1 MKRTKIEDIKINSGS
16 EVENKTSVK
25 ILSHKEFAPLD
36 EEIIEFKQKDKK
48 NNLLL
53 IIGISL
59 VVIFIF
65 FYIGH
70 MFSTSIVEIKKTKV
84 QYGFSNEL
92 VIANQS
98 ENSQLPFTVVEVT
111 DTHHETVV
119 PDLLNSSP
127 KKASGSVIVYNSYS
141 KSKINLKKG
150 TVFVANN
157 NIKFVSDAS
166 AVLPGYI
173 IDTAKQIIPGQ
184 VIVKITA
191 QNQGSQSNIGNADL
205 TLANYQGQKTKIYAR
220 TNELIAGGADQMA
233 YGLSENLKTSIS
245 EKIDEALKKSLFI
258 KAGAEIPEEY
268 ILYID
273 MFTYNPKNLII
284 SGTPQTLDVSKEA
297 SLIAYVIK
305 RKDIEKLIKTK
316 LSAPEPANPQY
327 LGLDN
332 LKVSMTSLPTDLI
345 NPQTLTLNFTGEG
358 QIVSYID
365 TTDLAKKLTKL
376 KVRNAKKLL
385 SSIQSLESFQITTKP
400 SFLWL
405 MPKKSNRI
413 KIIDVINN

>member
-1 MKRTKIEDIKINSGS
+1 MKKPKIEDIKINSS
-16 EVENKTSVK
+16 SDVDNKTSVK

-36 EEIIEFKQKDKK
+36 EEIIESKQKDKK
-48 NNLLL
+48 NNILL

-59 VVIFIF
+59 VAISIF

-84 QYGFSNEL
+84 QYSFSNEL
-92 VIANQS
+92 IIANQS
-98 ENSQLPFTVVEVT
+98 ETSQLPFTVVEVT
-111 DTHHETVV
+111 DTHHESVV

-127 KKASGSVIVYNSYS
+127 KKATGSVIVYNSHS

-150 TVFVANN
+150 TVFIANN

-166 AVLPGYI
+166 AVLPGYT

-191 QNQGSQSNIGNADL
+191 QNQGGASNIGNSDL
-205 TLANYQGQKTKIYAR
+205 TLANYQSQKTKIYAR

-233 YGLSENLKTSIS
+233 YGLSEGLKTSIS
-245 EKIDEALKKSLFI
+245 GKIDEALKKSLFI
-258 KAGAEIPEEY
+258 KAGAEIPDDY

-284 SGTPQTLDVSKEA
+284 AGTPQTLDVSKEA

-305 RKDIEKLIKTK
+305 RKDIEKLIKTR
-316 LSAPEPANPQY
+316 LSDTEPENPQY
-327 LGLDN
+327 LGLGD
-332 LKVSMTSLPTDLI
+332 LKVSMASLPTDLK
-345 NPQTLTLNFTGEG
+345 NPQTLSLNFTGSG
-358 QIVSYID
+358 QVVSYID

-385 SSIQSLESFQITTKP
+385 ESIQSLESFKISTRP
-400 SFLWL
+400 SFMWL
-405 MPKKSNRI
+405 MPKNSNRI
-413 KIIDVINN
+413 KIIDVTNN